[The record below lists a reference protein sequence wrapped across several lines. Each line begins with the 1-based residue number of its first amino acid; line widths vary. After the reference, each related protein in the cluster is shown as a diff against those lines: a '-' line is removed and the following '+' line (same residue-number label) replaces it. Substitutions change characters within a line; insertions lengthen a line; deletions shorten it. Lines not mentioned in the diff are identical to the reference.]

1 MVIIRGGVLVFDN
14 WLISDRDFA
23 LYPFVILYSLL
34 FVWLIWLSE
43 KKLLFIAEKFKC
55 LVNIRELS
63 LYSV

>member
-14 WLISDRDFA
+14 WLISDRDFV

-43 KKLLFIAEKFKC
+43 KKTAFHSRK
-55 LVNIRELS
+55 V
-63 LYSV
+63 